1 MKLKLIKFGSVKSTN
16 DEAFK
21 LIKKNKI
28 KPSILVAKKQTKG
41 RGTMGKKWISKKG
54 NLFVTIFFEINIR
67 KMGFKE
73 FSILNPY
80 IIRNILKKYSKYKI
94 FIKWPND
101 LLIKKKKLC
110 GILQETINYK
120 ERNFLIIG
128 IGINTFVSPKNKSF
142 NSACLLNY
150 SKKNITNK
158 KILIKIKN
166 SYEKLISK
174 IESYNFSY
182 LKKNISKI

>member
-1 MKLKLIKFGSVKSTN
+1 MRLKLIKFASVKSTN

-28 KPSILVAKKQTKG
+28 KPSILVATKQTKG
-41 RGTMGKKWISKKG
+41 RGTMGKKWISKNG
-54 NLFVTIFFEINIR
+54 NLFITIFFEFNI
-67 KMGFKE
+67 KKIGFKE
-73 FSILNPY
+73 FSILNPH
-80 IIRNILKKYSKYKI
+80 IIRNVLKKYSKYKI
-94 FIKWPND
+94 LIKWPND

-110 GILQETINYK
+110 GILQETINHK

-128 IGINTFVSPKNKSF
+128 IGINTFVSPENKSF

-150 SKKNITNK
+150 SKSNITNQE
-158 KILIKIKN
+158 ILIKIKN

-174 IESYNFSY
+174 LESYNFSY
-182 LKKNISKI
+182 LKKSINKI